1 MNTQSSTT
9 SRLKTALEILSV
21 VGPIICLIDCVV
33 IPAVLMVLPLVG
45 IKQIF
50 HGISDQI
57 LLLLVLMICAPTITS
72 GFIKHKKISVM
83 IFMAIGFTLMFC
95 ASFAGHALDEGLHVI
110 LTSLGSVFLIKANWD
125 NRQFSKDKCCNHQ
138 HISLHHK

>member
-1 MNTQSSTT
+1 LAIQSSLTT
-9 SRLKTALEILSV
+9 RLKTALEVLSV
-21 VGPIICLIDCVV
+21 VGPIICLIDCIV

-57 LLLLVLMICAPTITS
+57 LLLLVLAICTPTITT
-72 GFIKHKKISVM
+72 GFIKHRRVSVM
-83 IFMAIGFTLMFC
+83 IFMAIGFSLMFF
-95 ASFAGHALDEGLHVI
+95 ASFAGHVIDESLHLI

-125 NRQFSKDKCCNHQ
+125 NRQFSKGKCCEH
-138 HISLHHK
+138 HLTVHHK